1 MGMMRIHLRINSL
14 DCRLTKCTPLA
25 VSVAVLSVAI
35 GLAVSPGVAR
45 ANPPV
50 GYCSESVFENYLA
63 PLDHFPST
71 GGFSQ
76 SGQLRV
82 GPKVLR
88 IYPPRDPLVVVGR
101 DHFEARGAL
110 AKSPKGTVGKL
121 NWGVQSSLER
131 VGARGSESKTVR
143 SRRQYVGVVR
153 EFGGRDF
160 GFAGRV
166 KPGIYRLRLRIES
179 SGGQVLTQYHEYYRA
194 VPDRQQLKLT
204 VEPTAVAPGE
214 TTSLRVENHGT
225 VAGTYRFEYQIW
237 RAGGEELSLPP
248 QIYGNYKPILAPGHA
263 SSCIRVQI
271 PNDAPVGDYWIGI
284 RAKASLSSPLKSL
297 ATRLTL
303 RSQ

>member
-1 MGMMRIHLRINSL
+1 MRMHLRTNSI
-14 DCRLTKCTPLA
+14 DCRLTKCTTLA
-25 VSVAVLSVAI
+25 ASVAVLSVVI
-35 GLAVSPGVAR
+35 GLAISPGVAR
-45 ANPPV
+45 ANPLV

-63 PLDHFPST
+63 PLDHFPTT

-110 AKSPKGTVGKL
+110 AKAPKGTVAKL
-121 NWGVQSSLER
+121 NWWVQSSLER
-131 VGARGSESKTVR
+131 VGARGSDSKTVR
-143 SRRQYVGVVR
+143 SRRQYVRGVR
-153 EFGGRDF
+153 GFGGRDF

-179 SGGQVLTQYHEYYRA
+179 RSGQVLTQYREYYRV
-194 VPDRQQLKLT
+194 VPDRRHLKLT
-204 VEPTAVAPGE
+204 VEPTAVSPGG

-225 VAGTYRFEYQIW
+225 VDGTYRFRYRIW
-237 RAGGEELSLPP
+237 RVGGKELSLPP
-248 QIYGNYKPILAPGHA
+248 QIYGAYKPRLAPGHA
-263 SSCIRVQI
+263 SPCIRVQI
-271 PNDAPVGDYWIGI
+271 PIDASAGDYRIGI
-284 RAKASLSSPLKSL
+284 EGKASLSSPRESL
-297 ATRLTL
+297 ATRLTI

>member
-1 MGMMRIHLRINSL
+1 MRMHLRTNSI

-25 VSVAVLSVAI
+25 ASVAMLSVVI
-35 GLAVSPGVAR
+35 GLAISPGVAR

-50 GYCSESVFENYLA
+50 GYCSESVFENLLA

-71 GGFSQ
+71 GGFSFSQ

-88 IYPPRDPLVVVGR
+88 IYPPRNPLVVVGR

-110 AKSPKGTVGKL
+110 AKAPKATVGKL
-121 NWGVQSSLER
+121 NWWVQSSLER
-131 VGARGSESKTVR
+131 VGARGSESKIVR
-143 SRRQYVGVVR
+143 SMRQYVGVVR

-166 KPGIYRLRLRIES
+166 KPGIYRLRLRIEGS
-179 SGGQVLTQYHEYYRA
+179 SGQVLTQYHEYYRA

-204 VEPTAVAPGE
+204 VEPTAVAPGG

-225 VAGTYRFEYQIW
+225 VAGTYRFRYRIW
-237 RAGGEELSLPP
+237 RVGGEELSLPP
-248 QIYGNYKPILAPGHA
+248 QIYGAYKPRLAPGHA
-263 SSCIRVQI
+263 SPCIRVQI
-271 PNDAPVGDYWIGI
+271 PIDAPAGDYRIGI
-284 RAKASLSSPLKSL
+284 EGKASLSSPRESL
-297 ATRLTL
+297 ATRLTI